1 MNEYTEKPCD
11 LIALSEGA
19 RRVEISIVRFSRLL
33 KRLEIP
39 VYRVG
44 HGVLVAPETI
54 QRVRLA
60 IRRREIRPGRPKK
73 EAARTTT
80 P

>member
-1 MNEYTEKPCD
+1 MNEYTELPCH

-19 RRVEISIVRFSRLL
+19 RRTNTSIVRFSRLL

-39 VYRVG
+39 VFRVG
-44 HGVLVAPETI
+44 HGVLIEPEAI
-54 QRVRLA
+54 VRVRQA
-60 IRRREIRPGRPKK
+60 IARREVRPGRPKK
-73 EAARTTT
+73 EAARTTA